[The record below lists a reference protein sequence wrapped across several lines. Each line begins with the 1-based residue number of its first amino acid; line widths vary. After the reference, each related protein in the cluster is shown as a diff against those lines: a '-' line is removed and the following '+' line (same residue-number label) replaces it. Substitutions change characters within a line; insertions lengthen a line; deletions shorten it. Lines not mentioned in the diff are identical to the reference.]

1 MFYVYLV
8 ASAALI
14 PILDNFFEI
23 LRHSYSWWLV
33 PLLFVAFFL
42 GFAILHILITVLWIL
57 TIRTD
62 RPVKQRP
69 AFRRWIN
76 LTVPLLMKLVRVK
89 VNAKGVDK
97 VPQNGRMLFVCN
109 HQHDFDPVMILSVF
123 PDYDIGFIGKKEIY
137 KTMPLIGKAMHGLCC
152 LPIDRE
158 NNREAAK
165 TVIEAVHILKEG
177 NASIGLFPEGYVS
190 KSCELLPFRN
200 GSLKIA
206 CKAKAPIVVCVLN
219 NTRAIPK
226 RMFLRHTD
234 IEFRVLSVITPEEY
248 EGMTT
253 VELGD
258 IIHAQMKTALDE
270 IRNKK
275 NN

>member
-8 ASAALI
+8 ISAALI

-33 PLLFVAFFL
+33 PLLFVGFFWGL
-42 GFAILHILITVLWIL
+42 VIIHILITVIWIL

-62 RPVKQRP
+62 RPVKKRP
-69 AFRRWIN
+69 AFRKWIN
-76 LTVPLLMKLVRVK
+76 LTVPLLMKLVRVS
-89 VNAKGVDK
+89 VNASGTEK
-97 VPQNGRMLFVCN
+97 VPEDGRFLFVCN
-109 HQHDFDPVMILSVF
+109 HQHDLDPVMMLSVF

-137 KTMPLIGKAMHGLCC
+137 KTMPIIGKAMHGLCG

-165 TVIEAVHILKEG
+165 TVVEAVHILKEG
-177 NASIGLFPEGYVS
+177 KASIGLFPEGYTS
-190 KSCELLPFRN
+190 KSCELLPLRN

-206 CKAKAPIVVCVLN
+206 TKAKVPIVVCVLN
-219 NTRAIPK
+219 NTRSIPK
-226 RMFLRHTD
+226 RMFLHHTE

-248 EGMTT
+248 EGMNTA
-253 VELGD
+253 ELGD
-258 IIHAQMKTALDE
+258 VIHSQMKTALDE
-270 IRNKK
+270 IRSSK
-275 NN
+275 

>member
-33 PLLFVAFFL
+33 PLLFLGFFL
-42 GFAILHILITVLWIL
+42 GLVIIHILFTVAWIL

-62 RPVKQRP
+62 RPVKKRP
-69 AFRRWIN
+69 AFRKWIN
-76 LTVPLLMKLVRVK
+76 LTVPLLMKLVRVS
-89 VNAKGVDK
+89 VNASGTEK
-97 VPQNGRMLFVCN
+97 VPEDGRFLFVCN
-109 HQHDFDPVMILSVF
+109 HQHDLDPVMMLSVF

-137 KTMPLIGKAMHGLCC
+137 KTMPIIGKAMHGLCG

-165 TVIEAVHILKEG
+165 TVIEAVHILKEDK
-177 NASIGLFPEGYVS
+177 ASIGLFPEGYTS
-190 KSCELLPFRN
+190 KSCELLPLRN

-206 CKAKAPIVVCVLN
+206 CKAKVPIVVCVLN
-219 NTRAIPK
+219 NTRSIPK
-226 RMFLRHTD
+226 RMFIHHTE

-248 EGMTT
+248 EGMNTN
-253 VELGD
+253 ELGD
-258 IIHAQMKTALDE
+258 IIHTQMKTALDE
-270 IRNKK
+270 IRNSK
-275 NN
+275 

>member
-33 PLLFVAFFL
+33 PLLFAGFFL
-42 GFAILHILITVLWIL
+42 GLVIIHILFTVAWIL

-62 RPVKQRP
+62 RPVKKRP
-69 AFRRWIN
+69 AFRKWIN
-76 LTVPLLMKLVRVK
+76 LTVPLLMKLVRVS
-89 VNAKGVDK
+89 VNASGTEK
-97 VPQNGRMLFVCN
+97 VPEDGRFLFVCN
-109 HQHDFDPVMILSVF
+109 HQHDLDPVMMLSVF

-137 KTMPLIGKAMHGLCC
+137 KTMPIISKAMHGLCG

-177 NASIGLFPEGYVS
+177 KASIGLFPEGYTS
-190 KSCELLPFRN
+190 KSCELLPLRN

-206 CKAKAPIVVCVLN
+206 CKAKVPIVVCVLN
-219 NTRAIPK
+219 NTRSIPK
-226 RMFLRHTD
+226 RMFIHHTE

-248 EGMTT
+248 EGMNTA
-253 VELGD
+253 ELGD
-258 IIHAQMKTALDE
+258 IIHSQMKTALDE
-270 IRNKK
+270 IRNSK
-275 NN
+275 

>member
-1 MFYVYLV
+1 MFYLYLII
-8 ASAALI
+8 SAALI

-33 PLLFVAFFL
+33 PLLFVGFFL
-42 GFAILHILITVLWIL
+42 GLVIIHMLITVVWIS

-62 RPVKQRP
+62 RPVKNGR
-69 AFRRWIN
+69 AFRRWVI
-76 LTVPLLMKLVRVK
+76 LTVPLLMKLFRVK
-89 VNAKGVDK
+89 VNAAGVEK

-109 HQHDFDPVMILSVF
+109 HQHDLDPVMLLSVF
-123 PDYDIGFIGKKEIY
+123 PEYEIGFIGKKEIY
-137 KTMPLIGKAMHGLCC
+137 ETMPLIGKAMHGLHS

-165 TVIEAVHILKEG
+165 TVIEAARLLKEDK
-177 NASIGLFPEGYVS
+177 ASIGLFPEGYVS
-190 KSCELLPFRN
+190 KSCELLPLRN

-206 CKAKAPIVVCVLN
+206 YRANVPIVVCVLN
-219 NTRAIPK
+219 NTREIPK

-234 IEFRVLSVITPEEY
+234 IELRVLSVIYPEEY
-248 EGMTT
+248 KDLTT

-258 IIHAQMKTALDE
+258 RIHGEMKEALDE
-270 IRNKK
+270 IRGK
-275 NN
+275 

>member
-62 RPVKQRP
+62 RPVKNGA
-69 AFRRWIN
+69 AFRAWVN
-76 LTVPLLMKLVRVK
+76 LTIPLLMKLVRVS
-89 VNAKGVDK
+89 VNASGVEK
-97 VPQNGRMLFVCN
+97 VPENGRMLFVCN
-109 HQHDFDPVMILSVF
+109 HQHDLDPVMILSVF
-123 PDYDIGFIGKKEIY
+123 PKYEIGFIGKKEIY
-137 KTMPLIGKAMHGLCC
+137 KTMPLIGKAMHGLHS

-158 NNREAAK
+158 NNREAIK
-165 TVIEAVHILKEG
+165 TIIEAARLLKEDK
-177 NASIGLFPEGYVS
+177 ASVGLFPEGYVS
-190 KSCELLPFRN
+190 KSCELLPLRN

-206 CKAKAPIVVCVLN
+206 YKANVPIVVCVIN
-219 NTRAIPK
+219 NTRSIPK

-234 IEFRVLSVITPEEY
+234 IEFRVLSVISPEEY
-248 EGMTT
+248 KDMPT

-258 IIHAQMKTALDE
+258 RIYGEMKAALAE
-270 IRNKK
+270 IRTVS
-275 NN
+275 

>member
-8 ASAALI
+8 ISAALI

-33 PLLFVAFFL
+33 PLLFIGFFL
-42 GFAILHILITVLWIL
+42 GLVIIHLLITVVWIL

-62 RPVKQRP
+62 RPVKSRP
-69 AFRRWIN
+69 AFRRWVN
-76 LTVPLLMKLVRVK
+76 LTIPLLMKLVRVK

-97 VPQNGRMLFVCN
+97 VPENGRMLFVCN
-109 HQHDFDPVMILSVF
+109 HQHDFDPVMLLSVF

-152 LPIDRE
+152 LSIDRE

-165 TVIEAVHILKEG
+165 TIIEAVHILKEDK
-177 NASIGLFPEGYVS
+177 ASIGLFPEGYVS
-190 KSCELLPFRN
+190 KSCELLPLRN

-206 CKAKAPIVVCVLN
+206 FKAKVPIVVCVLN
-219 NTRAIPK
+219 NTRSIPK
-226 RMFLRHTD
+226 RMFIRHTD
-234 IEFRVLSVITPEEY
+234 IELRVLSVINPDEY

>member
-1 MFYVYLV
+1 MFYVYLII
-8 ASAALI
+8 SAALI

-33 PLLFVAFFL
+33 PLLFVGFFL
-42 GFAILHILITVLWIL
+42 GLVIIHMLITVVWIS

-62 RPVKQRP
+62 RPVNNGK
-69 AFRRWIN
+69 AFRRWII
-76 LTVPLLMKLVRVK
+76 LTVPLLMKLFRVRV
-89 VNAKGVDK
+89 NATGVEK

-109 HQHDFDPVMILSVF
+109 HQHDFDPVIILSVF
-123 PDYDIGFIGKKEIY
+123 PEYEIGFIGKKEIY
-137 KTMPLIGKAMHGLCC
+137 KTMPLIGKAMHGLHS

-165 TVIEAVHILKEG
+165 TVIEAARLLKEDK
-177 NASIGLFPEGYVS
+177 ASIGLFPEGYVS
-190 KSCELLPFRN
+190 KSCELLPLRN

-206 CKAKAPIVVCVLN
+206 LRGNVPIVVCVLN
-219 NTRAIPK
+219 NTREIPK

-234 IEFRVLSVITPEEY
+234 IEFRVLSVIYPEDY
-248 EGMTT
+248 KDLTT

-258 IIHAQMKTALDE
+258 RIHAEMKTALDE
-270 IRNKK
+270 IRGK
-275 NN
+275 

>member
-8 ASAALI
+8 ISAALI

-33 PLLFVAFFL
+33 PLLFIVFFL
-42 GFAILHILITVLWIL
+42 GLVIIHLLITVVWIL

-62 RPVKQRP
+62 RPVKSRP
-69 AFRRWIN
+69 AFRRWVN
-76 LTVPLLMKLVRVK
+76 LTIPLLMKLVRVK

-97 VPQNGRMLFVCN
+97 VPENGRMLFVCN
-109 HQHDFDPVMILSVF
+109 HQHDFDPVMLLSVF

-152 LPIDRE
+152 LSIDRE

-165 TVIEAVHILKEG
+165 TIIEAVHILKEDK
-177 NASIGLFPEGYVS
+177 ASIGLFPEGYVS
-190 KSCELLPFRN
+190 KSCELLPLRN

-206 CKAKAPIVVCVLN
+206 FKAKVPIVVCVLN
-219 NTRAIPK
+219 NTRSIPK
-226 RMFLRHTD
+226 RMFIRHTD
-234 IEFRVLSVITPEEY
+234 IELRVLSVINPDEY